1 MPNQSNSQNLFDE
14 HGLNITPKYSA
25 DDFSSQDDYY
35 LHYSNRS
42 SFQTTENTLESDVSD
57 QRRKNSKSKNS
68 ASSQA
73 TAVDLVIQNAF
84 APSVA
89 NAGSTI
95 QVSYQVKNKGKN
107 SAGFNYTDFYIS
119 KDKNIS
125 SDDSLLGWNWLGSLG
140 SGSSTSQSQNVSID
154 SNLAPGN
161 YYILYRADALD
172 NVLEISN
179 TNNVLAREITITNTA
194 SGGYNSTSGY
204 GLINASAA
212 VAKATNQNTFAD
224 VPDLGGN
231 NWGADLVKAPET
243 WAQGYT
249 GKGVVVAVLDTGVDY
264 NHQDL
269 SSNIWTNSK
278 EIAGNGKDD
287 DGNGYIDDYYGW
299 NFDGNNNSTLD
310 VYGHGTHVSGTIAGV
325 NNGYGVT
332 GIAYDSKIMPVKVLD
347 DEGSG
352 SNSTIASGIYYAVDN
367 GADVINLSLGGGRF
381 NDTLQKAIE
390 YASNKGVIVVMAAG
404 NDGGS
409 QPAYPARYADKYGI
423 AVGAVDQNKNIA
435 DFSNR
440 AGANQLTYVTAPGVN
455 VYSTL
460 PGNEYALY
468 SGTSMAAPHVAGV
481 VALMLSA
488 NPNLS
493 DAQIRQILAET
504 SGNTTTQAANYS
516 ESSTSITENKT
527 HSLSYDTNMS
537 AISSFDNITST
548 WSRSYI
554 NRDIVTSASNPNS
567 TNENHNN
574 TLPNSSAWT
583 QFWHDYKNSVIGD
596 NSTSTSNYNDSE
608 TESIIEKRKVLP
620 DNLSASIINIT

>member
-1 MPNQSNSQNLFDE
+1 MPNQSQSQNLFDV

-25 DDFSSQDDYY
+25 NDFSSHDDYY
-35 LHYSNRS
+35 LRHSNRS
-42 SFQTTENTLESDVSD
+42 SFHTAENSLESDVSS

-68 ASSQA
+68 VQA
-73 TAVDLVIQNAF
+73 NAVDLVIQNAF
-84 APSVA
+84 APNVA
-89 NAGSTI
+89 NVGSTI

-107 SAGFNYTDFYIS
+107 SAGFNYTDFYLS
-119 KDKNIS
+119 KDKTIS
-125 SDDSLLGWNWLGSLG
+125 NDDSLLGWNWLGSLG
-140 SGSSTSQSQNVSID
+140 AGSSTSQSQNVTID
-154 SNLAPGN
+154 SNLAAGN

-179 TNNVLAREITITNTA
+179 TNNTFAREITITNTT
-194 SGGYNSTSGY
+194 SGGYNPTSGY
-204 GLINASAA
+204 GLINAAAA
-212 VAKATNQNTFAD
+212 VAKASNQNTFAD

-231 NWGADLVKAPET
+231 NWGADLVKAPES
-243 WAQGYT
+243 WAKGYT

-278 EIAGNGKDD
+278 EIPGNGKDD

-310 VYGHGTHVSGTIAGV
+310 VNGHGTHVSGTIAGV

-352 SNSTIASGIYYAVDN
+352 SYSAIAKGIYYAVDN
-367 GADVINLSLGGGRF
+367 GADVINLSLGGGRS

-404 NDGGS
+404 NDGSS

-423 AVGAVDQNKNIA
+423 AVGAVDQKKNLA

-440 AGANQLTYVTAPGVN
+440 AGAKQLTYVTAPGVN
-455 VYSTL
+455 IYSTL
-460 PGNEYALY
+460 PGNEYASY
-468 SGTSMAAPHVAGV
+468 SGTSMATPHVAGV

-504 SGNTTTQAANYS
+504 SGNTTTQAVNYNVNT
-516 ESSTSITENKT
+516 SSVTETKTNSLNYHTSVT
-527 HSLSYDTNMS
+527 
-537 AISSFDNITST
+537 AVSSFDNITSP
-548 WSRSYI
+548 WIRSYT
-554 NRDIVTSASNPNS
+554 NRDIVTSASNPNFI
-567 TNENHNN
+567 NENHNN
-574 TLPNSSAWT
+574 ILPNSSAWT

-596 NSTSTSNYNDSE
+596 NSTSTSSYDDLE
-608 TESIIEKRKVLP
+608 TESIIEPKIMTK
-620 DNLSASIINIT
+620 NS

>member
-1 MPNQSNSQNLFDE
+1 MPIQNHNQNLFDDQ
-14 HGLNITPKYSA
+14 GLNITPKYSV
-25 DDFSSQDDYY
+25 DNFSSPNERYF
-35 LHYSNRS
+35 YSSRS
-42 SFQTTENTLESDVSD
+42 SFHTTENTLEPDVSE
-57 QRRKNSKSKNS
+57 QRRKDRKSKKS
-68 ASSQA
+68 VSSQA
-73 TAVDLVIQNAF
+73 TKADLVVQNAF

-89 NAGSTI
+89 AAGSTI
-95 QVSYQVKNKGKN
+95 QISYQVKNKGKN
-107 SAGFNYTDFYIS
+107 TSGFNYTDFYIS

-125 SDDSLLGWNWLGSLG
+125 SDDSLLGWSWLGSLG
-140 SGSSTSQSQNVSID
+140 AGSSTSQSQNVTID
-154 SNLAPGN
+154 SDLAAGN

-194 SGGYNSTSGY
+194 SGGYSPDSGY

-212 VAKATNQNTFAD
+212 VAKAIGEKPFVD

-243 WAQGYT
+243 WAKGYT
-249 GKGVVVAVLDTGVDY
+249 GQGVVVAVLDTGVDY

-278 EIAGNGKDD
+278 EIPGNGKDD

-310 VYGHGTHVSGTIAGV
+310 VNGHGTHVSGTIAGV

-332 GIAYDSKIMPVKVLD
+332 GIAYNSKIMPVKVLD
-347 DEGSG
+347 DEGLG
-352 SNSTIASGIYYAVDN
+352 SYSAIANGIYYAVDN
-367 GADVINLSLGGGRF
+367 GADVINLSLGGGRS

-390 YASNKGVIVVMAAG
+390 YASSKGVIVVMAAG

-409 QPAYPARYADKYGI
+409 QPAYPARYAKNYGL
-423 AVGAVDQNKNIA
+423 AVGAVDQNKNLA

-440 AGANQLTYVTAPGVN
+440 AGADKLAYVTAPGVN

-460 PGNEYALY
+460 PGNEYASY
-468 SGTSMAAPHVAGV
+468 SGTSMATPHVAGV

-493 DAQIRQILAET
+493 DAQVRQILAET
-504 SGNTTTQAANYS
+504 SGNSTTQTPNS
-516 ESSTSITENKT
+516 RGNTT
-527 HSLSYDTNMS
+527 SLSYDGNTNV
-537 AISSFDNITST
+537 TSP
-548 WSRSYI
+548 WIRSY
-554 NRDIVTSASNPNS
+554 
-567 TNENHNN
+567 TN
-574 TLPNSSAWT
+574 
-583 QFWHDYKNSVIGD
+583 K
-596 NSTSTSNYNDSE
+596 
-608 TESIIEKRKVLP
+608 
-620 DNLSASIINIT
+620 

>member
-1 MPNQSNSQNLFDE
+1 MPIQNHNQNLFDDK
-14 HGLNITPKYSA
+14 GLNITPKYSV
-25 DDFSSQDDYY
+25 DNFSSPNERYF
-35 LHYSNRS
+35 YSSRS
-42 SFQTTENTLESDVSD
+42 SFHTTENTLEPDVSE
-57 QRRKNSKSKNS
+57 QRRKDRKSKKS
-68 ASSQA
+68 VSSQA
-73 TAVDLVIQNAF
+73 TKADLVVQNAF

-89 NAGSTI
+89 AAGSTI
-95 QVSYQVKNKGKN
+95 QISYQVKNKGKN
-107 SAGFNYTDFYIS
+107 TSGFNYTDFYIS

-125 SDDSLLGWNWLGSLG
+125 SDDSLLGWSWLGSLG
-140 SGSSTSQSQNVSID
+140 AGSSTSQSQNVTID
-154 SNLAPGN
+154 SDLAAGN

-194 SGGYNSTSGY
+194 SGGYSPDSGY

-212 VAKATNQNTFAD
+212 VAKAIGEKPFVD

-243 WAQGYT
+243 WAKGYT
-249 GKGVVVAVLDTGVDY
+249 GQGVVVAVLDTGVDY

-278 EIAGNGKDD
+278 EIPGNGKDD

-310 VYGHGTHVSGTIAGV
+310 VNGHGTHVSGTIAGV

-332 GIAYDSKIMPVKVLD
+332 GIAYNSKIMPVKVLD

-352 SNSTIASGIYYAVDN
+352 SYSAIANGIYYAVDN
-367 GADVINLSLGGGRF
+367 GADVINLSLGGGRS

-390 YASNKGVIVVMAAG
+390 YASSKGVIVVMAAG

-409 QPAYPARYADKYGI
+409 QPAYPARYAKNYGL
-423 AVGAVDQNKNIA
+423 AVGAVDQNKNLA

-440 AGANQLTYVTAPGVN
+440 AGADQLAYVTAPGVN

-460 PGNEYALY
+460 PGNEYASY
-468 SGTSMAAPHVAGV
+468 SGTSMATPHVAGV

-493 DAQIRQILAET
+493 DAQVRQILAET

-516 ESSTSITENKT
+516 ENTT
-527 HSLSYDTNMS
+527 SLSYDSKVT
-537 AISSFDNITST
+537 AISSFHTNVTSP
-548 WSRSYI
+548 WIRSYT
-554 NRDIVTSASNPNS
+554 NKDTVTSVSNPS
-567 TNENHNN
+567 SPEENQNN
-574 TLPNSSAWT
+574 ILPNSSAWT
-583 QFWHDYKNSVIGD
+583 QFWHEYKNSVIGD
-596 NSTSTSNYNDSE
+596 STTSTSNYNDSE
-608 TESIIEKRKVLP
+608 TESIIEKRKL
-620 DNLSASIINIT
+620 LS

>member
-1 MPNQSNSQNLFDE
+1 MPIKSHNQKLFDDK
-14 HGLNITPKYSA
+14 GLNITPKYSL
-25 DDFSSQDDYY
+25 DNFRSPDEYY
-35 LHYSNRS
+35 LHYSSRS
-42 SFQTTENTLESDVSD
+42 SFHTTENTLEPDVSNL
-57 QRRKNSKSKNS
+57 QRNNRKSKNS
-68 ASSQA
+68 VSSRA
-73 TAVDLVIQNAF
+73 TKADLVVQNAF

-89 NAGSTI
+89 AAGSTI

-107 SAGFNYTDFYIS
+107 SARFNYTDFYLS

-140 SGSSTSQSQNVSID
+140 AGSSTSQSQNVTID
-154 SNLAPGN
+154 SNLAAGN

-179 TNNVLAREITITNTA
+179 TNNILAREITITNTA
-194 SGGYNSTSGY
+194 SGGYNPNSGY

-212 VAKATNQNTFAD
+212 VAKAIGEKPFVD

-243 WAQGYT
+243 WAKGYT
-249 GKGVVVAVLDTGVDY
+249 GQGVVVAVLDTGVDY

-310 VYGHGTHVSGTIAGV
+310 VNGHGTHVSGTIAGV

-332 GIAYDSKIMPVKVLD
+332 GIAYNSKIMPVKVLD
-347 DEGSG
+347 DQGSG
-352 SNSTIASGIYYAVDN
+352 SYSAIANGIYYAVDN
-367 GADVINLSLGGGRF
+367 GADVINLSLGGGRS
-381 NDTLQKAIE
+381 NDTLQKAVE
-390 YASNKGVIVVMAAG
+390 YASSKGVIVVMAAG
-404 NDGGS
+404 NDGSS
-409 QPAYPARYADKYGI
+409 QPAYPARYAKNYGL
-423 AVGAVDQNKNIA
+423 AVGAVDQNKNLA

-440 AGANQLTYVTAPGVN
+440 AGADQLTYVTAPGVN

-460 PGNEYALY
+460 PGNEYASY
-468 SGTSMAAPHVAGV
+468 SGTSMATPHVAGV

-493 DAQIRQILAET
+493 DAQVRQILAET
-504 SGNTTTQAANYS
+504 SGNMTTQAANYRGN
-516 ESSTSITENKT
+516 TT
-527 HSLSYDTNMS
+527 SLSYESKVT

-548 WSRSYI
+548 WIRSYT
-554 NRDIVTSASNPNS
+554 NKDTVTSVSNPIS
-567 TNENHNN
+567 TEENHNN
-574 TLPNSSAWT
+574 ILANSSAWT

-596 NSTSTSNYNDSE
+596 SSTITSNYNDSE
-608 TESIIEKRKVLP
+608 TESIIEKRKVP
-620 DNLSASIINIT
+620 RSPIPNDSIH

>member
-1 MPNQSNSQNLFDE
+1 MPIQNHNQNLFDDQ
-14 HGLNITPKYSA
+14 GLNITPKYSV
-25 DDFSSQDDYY
+25 DNFSSPNERYF
-35 LHYSNRS
+35 YSSRS
-42 SFQTTENTLESDVSD
+42 SFHTTENTLEPDVSE
-57 QRRKNSKSKNS
+57 QRRKDRKSKKS
-68 ASSQA
+68 VSSQA
-73 TAVDLVIQNAF
+73 TKADLVVQNAF

-89 NAGSTI
+89 AAGSTI
-95 QVSYQVKNKGKN
+95 QISYQVKNKGKN
-107 SAGFNYTDFYIS
+107 TSGFNYTDFYIS

-125 SDDSLLGWNWLGSLG
+125 SDDSLLGWSWLGSLG
-140 SGSSTSQSQNVSID
+140 AGSSTSQSQNVTID
-154 SNLAPGN
+154 SDLAAGN

-194 SGGYNSTSGY
+194 SGGYSPDSGY

-212 VAKATNQNTFAD
+212 VAKAIGEKPFVD

-243 WAQGYT
+243 WAKGYT
-249 GKGVVVAVLDTGVDY
+249 GQGVVVAVLDTGVDY

-310 VYGHGTHVSGTIAGV
+310 VNGHGTHVSGTIAGV

-332 GIAYDSKIMPVKVLD
+332 GIAYNSKIMPVKVLD
-347 DEGSG
+347 DEGLG
-352 SNSTIASGIYYAVDN
+352 SYSAIANGIYYAVDN
-367 GADVINLSLGGGRF
+367 GADVINLSLGGGRS

-390 YASNKGVIVVMAAG
+390 YASSKGVIVVMAAG

-409 QPAYPARYADKYGI
+409 QPAYPARYAKNYGL
-423 AVGAVDQNKNIA
+423 AVGAVDQNKNLA

-440 AGANQLTYVTAPGVN
+440 AGADQLAYVTAPGVN

-460 PGNEYALY
+460 PGNEYASY
-468 SGTSMAAPHVAGV
+468 SGTSMATPHVAGV

-493 DAQIRQILAET
+493 DAQVRQILAET
-504 SGNTTTQAANYS
+504 SGNSTTQTPNS
-516 ESSTSITENKT
+516 RGNTT
-527 HSLSYDTNMS
+527 SLSYDGNTNV
-537 AISSFDNITST
+537 TSP
-548 WSRSYI
+548 WIRSY
-554 NRDIVTSASNPNS
+554 
-567 TNENHNN
+567 TN
-574 TLPNSSAWT
+574 
-583 QFWHDYKNSVIGD
+583 K
-596 NSTSTSNYNDSE
+596 
-608 TESIIEKRKVLP
+608 
-620 DNLSASIINIT
+620 

>member
-1 MPNQSNSQNLFDE
+1 MPIHNHNQNLFDDK
-14 HGLNITPKYSA
+14 GLNITPKYSV
-25 DDFSSQDDYY
+25 DNFSSPNERYFD
-35 LHYSNRS
+35 SSRS
-42 SFQTTENTLESDVSD
+42 SFHTTENSLAPDVSE
-57 QRRKNSKSKNS
+57 QRRNNRKSKKS
-68 ASSQA
+68 VSSQA
-73 TAVDLVIQNAF
+73 TKADLVVQNAF
-84 APSVA
+84 APSIA
-89 NAGSTI
+89 AAGSTI
-95 QVSYQVKNKGKN
+95 QISYQVKNKGKN
-107 SAGFNYTDFYIS
+107 TSGFNYTDFYIS

-140 SGSSTSQSQNVSID
+140 AGSSTSQSQNVTID
-154 SNLAPGN
+154 SNLAAGN

-179 TNNVLAREITITNTA
+179 TNNVFAREITITNTA
-194 SGGYNSTSGY
+194 SGGYNPNSGY

-212 VAKATNQNTFAD
+212 VAKAIGEKPFVD

-243 WAQGYT
+243 WAKGYT
-249 GKGVVVAVLDTGVDY
+249 GQGVVVAVLDTGVDY

-310 VYGHGTHVSGTIAGV
+310 VNGHGTHVSGTIAGV

-332 GIAYDSKIMPVKVLD
+332 GIAYNSKIMPVKVLD

-352 SNSTIASGIYYAVDN
+352 SYSAIANGIYYAVDN
-367 GADVINLSLGGGRF
+367 GADVINLSLGGGRS

-390 YASNKGVIVVMAAG
+390 YASSKGVIVVMAAG

-409 QPAYPARYADKYGI
+409 QPAYPARYAKNYGL
-423 AVGAVDQNKNIA
+423 AVGAVDQNKNLA

-440 AGANQLTYVTAPGVN
+440 AGADQLTYVTAPGVN

-460 PGNEYALY
+460 PGNEYASY
-468 SGTSMAAPHVAGV
+468 SGTSMATPHVTGV

-493 DAQIRQILAET
+493 DAQVRQIIAET
-504 SGNTTTQAANYS
+504 SGNSTTQAVNS
-516 ESSTSITENKT
+516 GEDIT
-527 HSLSYDTNMS
+527 SLSYDSNTNV
-537 AISSFDNITST
+537 TSP
-548 WSRSYI
+548 WIRSY
-554 NRDIVTSASNPNS
+554 
-567 TNENHNN
+567 TN
-574 TLPNSSAWT
+574 
-583 QFWHDYKNSVIGD
+583 K
-596 NSTSTSNYNDSE
+596 
-608 TESIIEKRKVLP
+608 
-620 DNLSASIINIT
+620 

>member
-1 MPNQSNSQNLFDE
+1 MPIQNHNQNLFDDQ
-14 HGLNITPKYSA
+14 GLNITPKYSV
-25 DDFSSQDDYY
+25 DNFSSPNERYF
-35 LHYSNRS
+35 YSSRS
-42 SFQTTENTLESDVSD
+42 SFHTTENTLEPDVSEK
-57 QRRKNSKSKNS
+57 RRKDRKSKKS
-68 ASSQA
+68 VSSQA
-73 TAVDLVIQNAF
+73 TKADLVVQNAF

-89 NAGSTI
+89 AAGSTI
-95 QVSYQVKNKGKN
+95 QISYQVKNKGKN
-107 SAGFNYTDFYIS
+107 TSGFNYTDFYIS

-125 SDDSLLGWNWLGSLG
+125 SDDSLLGWSWLGSLG
-140 SGSSTSQSQNVSID
+140 AGSSTSQSQNVTID
-154 SNLAPGN
+154 SDLAAGN

-194 SGGYNSTSGY
+194 SGGYSPDSGY

-212 VAKATNQNTFAD
+212 VAKAIGEKLFVD

-243 WAQGYT
+243 WAKGYT
-249 GKGVVVAVLDTGVDY
+249 GQGVVVAVLDTGVDY

-310 VYGHGTHVSGTIAGV
+310 VNGHGTHVSGTIAGV

-332 GIAYDSKIMPVKVLD
+332 GIAYNSKIMPVKVLD
-347 DEGSG
+347 DQGSG
-352 SNSTIASGIYYAVDN
+352 SYSAIANGIYYAVDN
-367 GADVINLSLGGGRF
+367 GADVINLSLGGGRS

-390 YASNKGVIVVMAAG
+390 YASSKGVIVVMAAG

-409 QPAYPARYADKYGI
+409 QPAYPARYAKNYGL
-423 AVGAVDQNKNIA
+423 AVGAVDQNKNLA

-440 AGANQLTYVTAPGVN
+440 AGADQLAYVTAPGVN

-460 PGNEYALY
+460 PGNEYASY
-468 SGTSMAAPHVAGV
+468 SGTSMATPHVAGV

-493 DAQIRQILAET
+493 DAQVRQILAET
-504 SGNTTTQAANYS
+504 SGNSTTQTANYS
-516 ESSTSITENKT
+516 ENTT
-527 HSLSYDTNMS
+527 SLSYDSKVT
-537 AISSFDNITST
+537 AISSFDTNVISP
-548 WSRSYI
+548 WIRSYT
-554 NRDIVTSASNPNS
+554 NKDTVTSVSNPS
-567 TNENHNN
+567 SPEENQNN
-574 TLPNSSAWT
+574 ILPNSSAWT
-583 QFWHDYKNSVIGD
+583 QFWHEYKNSVIGG
-596 NSTSTSNYNDSE
+596 STTSTSNYHDSE
-608 TESIIEKRKVLP
+608 TESIIEKRKL
-620 DNLSASIINIT
+620 LS

>member
-1 MPNQSNSQNLFDE
+1 MKSQNQNLFDDK
-14 HGLNITPKYSA
+14 GLNITPKYSV
-25 DDFSSQDDYY
+25 DDFGSPDDYY
-35 LHYSNRS
+35 LHFSGRS
-42 SFQTTENTLESDVSD
+42 SFQTTENTLEPDVSE
-57 QRRKNSKSKNS
+57 QRRKNRKSKNS
-68 ASSQA
+68 VSSEASKA
-73 TAVDLVIQNAF
+73 DLVVQNAF

-89 NAGSTI
+89 VVGSTI
-95 QVSYQVKNKGKN
+95 QISYQVKNKGKN
-107 SAGFNYTDFYIS
+107 SAGFNYTDFYLS

-140 SGSSTSQSQNVSID
+140 AGSSTSQSQNVTID
-154 SNLAPGN
+154 SNIAAGN

-179 TNNVLAREITITNTA
+179 TNNVFAREITITNTA

-212 VAKATNQNTFAD
+212 VAKASGQNTFAD

-243 WAQGYT
+243 WAKGYT
-249 GKGVVVAVLDTGVDY
+249 GQGVVVAVLDTGVDY

-269 SSNIWTNSK
+269 STNIWTNSK

-310 VYGHGTHVSGTIAGV
+310 VNGHGTHVSGTIAGV

-347 DEGSG
+347 DQGSG
-352 SNSTIASGIYYAVDN
+352 SYGAIANGIYYAVDN
-367 GADVINLSLGGGRF
+367 GANVINLSLGGSRS

-390 YASNKGVIVVMAAG
+390 YASSKGVIVVMAAG
-404 NDGGS
+404 NSGGS
-409 QPAYPARYADKYGI
+409 RPAYPARYAKNYGL
-423 AVGAVDQNKNIA
+423 AVGAVDENKNLA

-440 AGANQLTYVTAPGVN
+440 AGADPLTYVTAPGVN
-455 VYSTL
+455 VYSTI
-460 PGNEYALY
+460 PGNEYASY
-468 SGTSMAAPHVAGV
+468 SGTSMATPHVAGV

-493 DAQIRQILAET
+493 DAQVRQIIAET
-504 SGNTTTQAANYS
+504 SGN
-516 ESSTSITENKT
+516 
-527 HSLSYDTNMS
+527 
-537 AISSFDNITST
+537 
-548 WSRSYI
+548 R
-554 NRDIVTSASNPNS
+554 
-567 TNENHNN
+567 
-574 TLPNSSAWT
+574 
-583 QFWHDYKNSVIGD
+583 
-596 NSTSTSNYNDSE
+596 
-608 TESIIEKRKVLP
+608 
-620 DNLSASIINIT
+620 

>member
-1 MPNQSNSQNLFDE
+1 MPNQSNNQNLFDE
-14 HGLNITPKYSA
+14 PGLNITPKYSA

-35 LHYSNRS
+35 LYYSGRS
-42 SFQTTENTLESDVSD
+42 SFQTTENSLESDVSD
-57 QRRKNSKSKNS
+57 QRRKNSQSKNY
-68 ASSQA
+68 AQA

-119 KDKNIS
+119 KDKNLS
-125 SDDSLLGWNWLGSLG
+125 SDDSLLGWNWLGNINA
-140 SGSSTSQSQNVSID
+140 GSSTSQSQNVTVD

-179 TNNVLAREITITNTA
+179 ANNVFAREITITNTA

-204 GLINASAA
+204 GLVNASKA

-243 WAQGYT
+243 WTQGYT

-310 VYGHGTHVSGTIAGV
+310 VNGHGTHVSGTIAGV

-352 SNSTIASGIYYAVDN
+352 SYSAIAKGIYYAVDN
-367 GADVINLSLGGGRF
+367 GANVINLSLGGGRS

-390 YASNKGVIVVMAAG
+390 YASNKGVTVVMAAG

-423 AVGAVDQNKNIA
+423 AVGAVDKNKNLA

-440 AGANQLTYVTAPGVN
+440 AGEKQLTYVTAPGAN

-460 PGNEYALY
+460 PGNKYASY
-468 SGTSMAAPHVAGV
+468 NGTSMAAPHVAGV

-488 NPNLS
+488 NPNLT

-504 SGNTTTQAANYS
+504 SGNSTTQAASYS
-516 ESSTSITENKT
+516 VNTSSITETKAN
-527 HSLSYDTNMS
+527 SLSYDTNVT
-537 AISSFDNITST
+537 AISSFDNIASP
-548 WSRSYI
+548 WSRSYT

-574 TLPNSSAWT
+574 ILPNSSAWT
-583 QFWHDYKNSVIGD
+583 QFWREYKNSVIGD
-596 NSTSTSNYNDSE
+596 SSISTSNYHDLE
-608 TESIIEKRKVLP
+608 TESIIEPKIMTKNP
-620 DNLSASIINIT
+620 

>member
-1 MPNQSNSQNLFDE
+1 MPIQNHNQNLFDDQ
-14 HGLNITPKYSA
+14 GLNITPKYSV
-25 DDFSSQDDYY
+25 DNFSSPNERYF
-35 LHYSNRS
+35 YSSRS
-42 SFQTTENTLESDVSD
+42 SFYTTENTLEPDVSEK
-57 QRRKNSKSKNS
+57 RRKDRKSKKS
-68 ASSQA
+68 VSSQA
-73 TAVDLVIQNAF
+73 TKADLVVQNAF

-89 NAGSTI
+89 AAGSTI
-95 QVSYQVKNKGKN
+95 QISYQVKNKGKN
-107 SAGFNYTDFYIS
+107 TSGFNYTDFYIS

-125 SDDSLLGWNWLGSLG
+125 SDDSLLGWSWLGSLG
-140 SGSSTSQSQNVSID
+140 AGSSTSQSQNVTID
-154 SNLAPGN
+154 SNLAAGN

-194 SGGYNSTSGY
+194 SGGYNPNSGY

-212 VAKATNQNTFAD
+212 VAKAIGEKPFVD

-243 WAQGYT
+243 WAKGYT
-249 GKGVVVAVLDTGVDY
+249 GQGVVVAVLDTGVDY

-269 SSNIWTNSK
+269 SSNIWTNRK
-278 EIAGNGKDD
+278 EIPGNGKDD

-310 VYGHGTHVSGTIAGV
+310 VNGHGTHVSGTIAGV
-325 NNGYGVT
+325 NNSYGVT
-332 GIAYDSKIMPVKVLD
+332 GIAYNSKIMPVKVLD

-352 SNSTIASGIYYAVDN
+352 SYSAIANGIYYAVDN
-367 GADVINLSLGGGRF
+367 GADVINLSLGGGRS

-390 YASNKGVIVVMAAG
+390 YASSKGVIVVMAAG

-409 QPAYPARYADKYGI
+409 QPAYPARYAKNYGL
-423 AVGAVDQNKNIA
+423 AVGAVDQNKNLA

-440 AGANQLTYVTAPGVN
+440 AGADQLTYVTAPGVN

-460 PGNEYALY
+460 PGNEYASY
-468 SGTSMAAPHVAGV
+468 SGTSMATPHVAGV

-493 DAQIRQILAET
+493 DAQVRQILAET

-516 ESSTSITENKT
+516 ENTT
-527 HSLSYDTNMS
+527 SLSYDSKVT
-537 AISSFDNITST
+537 AISSFHTNVTSP
-548 WSRSYI
+548 WIRSYT
-554 NRDIVTSASNPNS
+554 NKDTVTSVSNPS
-567 TNENHNN
+567 SAEENQNN
-574 TLPNSSAWT
+574 ILPNSSAWT
-583 QFWHDYKNSVIGD
+583 QFWHEYKNSVIGD
-596 NSTSTSNYNDSE
+596 STTSTSNYHDSE
-608 TESIIEKRKVLP
+608 TESIIEKRKL
-620 DNLSASIINIT
+620 LS

>member
-1 MPNQSNSQNLFDE
+1 LSRREIIQCFKIFPKEKIIMPIQNHNQNLFDDQ
-14 HGLNITPKYSA
+14 GLNITPKYSV
-25 DDFSSQDDYY
+25 DNFSSPNERYF
-35 LHYSNRS
+35 YSSRS
-42 SFQTTENTLESDVSD
+42 SFHTTENTLEPDVSEK
-57 QRRKNSKSKNS
+57 RRKDRKSKKS
-68 ASSQA
+68 VSSQA
-73 TAVDLVIQNAF
+73 TKADLVVQNAF

-89 NAGSTI
+89 AAGSTI
-95 QVSYQVKNKGKN
+95 QISYQVKNKGKN
-107 SAGFNYTDFYIS
+107 TSGFNYTDFYIS

-125 SDDSLLGWNWLGSLG
+125 SDDSLLGWSWLGSLG
-140 SGSSTSQSQNVSID
+140 AGSSTSQSQNVTID
-154 SNLAPGN
+154 SDLAAGN

-194 SGGYNSTSGY
+194 SGGYSPDSGY

-212 VAKATNQNTFAD
+212 VAKAIGEKPFVD

-243 WAQGYT
+243 WAKGYT
-249 GKGVVVAVLDTGVDY
+249 GQGVVVAVLDTGVDY

-310 VYGHGTHVSGTIAGV
+310 VNGHGTHVSGTIAGV

-332 GIAYDSKIMPVKVLD
+332 GIAYNSKIMPVKVLD
-347 DEGSG
+347 DEGLG
-352 SNSTIASGIYYAVDN
+352 SYSAIANGIYYAVDN
-367 GADVINLSLGGGRF
+367 GADVINLSLGGGRS

-390 YASNKGVIVVMAAG
+390 YASSKGVIVVMAAG

-409 QPAYPARYADKYGI
+409 QPAYPARYAKNYGL
-423 AVGAVDQNKNIA
+423 AVGAVDQNKNLA

-440 AGANQLTYVTAPGVN
+440 AGADRLAYVTAPGVN

-460 PGNEYALY
+460 PGNEYASY
-468 SGTSMAAPHVAGV
+468 SGTSMATPHVAGV

-493 DAQIRQILAET
+493 DAQVRQILAET
-504 SGNTTTQAANYS
+504 SGNSTTQTPNS
-516 ESSTSITENKT
+516 RGNTT
-527 HSLSYDTNMS
+527 SLSYDGNTNV
-537 AISSFDNITST
+537 TSP
-548 WSRSYI
+548 WIRSY
-554 NRDIVTSASNPNS
+554 
-567 TNENHNN
+567 TN
-574 TLPNSSAWT
+574 
-583 QFWHDYKNSVIGD
+583 K
-596 NSTSTSNYNDSE
+596 
-608 TESIIEKRKVLP
+608 
-620 DNLSASIINIT
+620 

>member
-1 MPNQSNSQNLFDE
+1 MPIQNHNQNLFDDQ
-14 HGLNITPKYSA
+14 GLNITPKYSV
-25 DDFSSQDDYY
+25 DNFSSPNERYF
-35 LHYSNRS
+35 YSSRS
-42 SFQTTENTLESDVSD
+42 SFHTTENTLEPDVSEK
-57 QRRKNSKSKNS
+57 RRKDRKSKKS
-68 ASSQA
+68 VSSQA
-73 TAVDLVIQNAF
+73 TKADLVVQNAF

-89 NAGSTI
+89 AAGSTI
-95 QVSYQVKNKGKN
+95 QISYQVKNKGKN
-107 SAGFNYTDFYIS
+107 TSGFNYTDFYIS

-125 SDDSLLGWNWLGSLG
+125 SDDSLLGWSWLGSLG
-140 SGSSTSQSQNVSID
+140 AGSSTSQSQNVTID
-154 SNLAPGN
+154 SDLAAGN

-194 SGGYNSTSGY
+194 SGGYSPDSGY

-212 VAKATNQNTFAD
+212 VAKAIGEKPFVD

-243 WAQGYT
+243 WAKGYT
-249 GKGVVVAVLDTGVDY
+249 GQGVVVAVLDTGVDY

-310 VYGHGTHVSGTIAGV
+310 VNGHGTHVSGTIAGV

-332 GIAYDSKIMPVKVLD
+332 GIAYNSKIMPVKVLD
-347 DEGSG
+347 DQGSG
-352 SNSTIASGIYYAVDN
+352 SYSAIANGIYYAVDN
-367 GADVINLSLGGGRF
+367 GADVINLSLGGGRS

-390 YASNKGVIVVMAAG
+390 YASSKGVIVVMAAG

-409 QPAYPARYADKYGI
+409 QPAYPARYAKNYGL
-423 AVGAVDQNKNIA
+423 AVGAVDQNKNLA

-440 AGANQLTYVTAPGVN
+440 AGADQLAYVTAPGVN

-460 PGNEYALY
+460 PGNEYASY
-468 SGTSMAAPHVAGV
+468 SGTSMATPHVAGV

-493 DAQIRQILAET
+493 DAQVRQILAET
-504 SGNTTTQAANYS
+504 SGNSTTQTANYS
-516 ESSTSITENKT
+516 ENTT
-527 HSLSYDTNMS
+527 SLSYDSKVT
-537 AISSFDNITST
+537 AISSFDTNVISP
-548 WSRSYI
+548 WIRSYT
-554 NRDIVTSASNPNS
+554 NKDTVTSVSNPS
-567 TNENHNN
+567 SPEENQNN
-574 TLPNSSAWT
+574 ILPNSSAWT
-583 QFWHDYKNSVIGD
+583 QFWHEYKNSVIGG
-596 NSTSTSNYNDSE
+596 STTSTSNYHDSE
-608 TESIIEKRKVLP
+608 TESIIEKRKL
-620 DNLSASIINIT
+620 LS

>member
-1 MPNQSNSQNLFDE
+1 MPIKSHNQNLFDDK
-14 HGLNITPKYSA
+14 GLNITPKYSV
-25 DDFSSQDDYY
+25 DNFSSPNQ
-35 LHYSNRS
+35 HYFYSGRS
-42 SFQTTENTLESDVSD
+42 SFHTTGNTLEPDVSELG
-57 QRRKNSKSKNS
+57 RNNRKSKNS
-68 ASSQA
+68 VSSQA
-73 TAVDLVIQNAF
+73 TKADLVVQNAF

-89 NAGSTI
+89 AAGSTI
-95 QVSYQVKNKGKN
+95 QISYQVKNKGKN
-107 SAGFNYTDFYIS
+107 SAGFNYTDFYLS

-140 SGSSTSQSQNVSID
+140 AGSSTSQSQNVTID
-154 SNLAPGN
+154 SNLAAGN

-194 SGGYNSTSGY
+194 SGGYNPNSGY

-212 VAKATNQNTFAD
+212 VAKAINQKPFAD

-243 WAQGYT
+243 WAKGYT
-249 GKGVVVAVLDTGVDY
+249 GQGVVVAVLDTGVDY

-310 VYGHGTHVSGTIAGV
+310 VNGHGTHVSGTIAGV

-332 GIAYDSKIMPVKVLD
+332 GIAYNSKIMPVKVLD
-347 DEGSG
+347 DQGSG
-352 SNSTIASGIYYAVDN
+352 SYSAIANGIYYAVDN
-367 GADVINLSLGGGRF
+367 GADVINLSLGGGRS

-390 YASNKGVIVVMAAG
+390 YASSKGVIVVMAAG
-404 NDGGS
+404 NDGSS
-409 QPAYPARYADKYGI
+409 QPAYPARYAKNYGL
-423 AVGAVDQNKNIA
+423 AVGAVDQNKNLA

-440 AGANQLTYVTAPGVN
+440 AGADQLTYVTAPGVN

-460 PGNEYALY
+460 PGNEYASY
-468 SGTSMAAPHVAGV
+468 SGTSMATPRVAGV

-504 SGNTTTQAANYS
+504 SGNSTTQTAN
-516 ESSTSITENKT
+516 SSGNTT
-527 HSLSYDTNMS
+527 SLSYDSNVA
-537 AISSFDNITST
+537 AISSFDNVTSP
-548 WSRSYI
+548 WIRSYT
-554 NRDIVTSASNPNS
+554 NKDTVTSVSNPSS
-567 TNENHNN
+567 TEENHNN
-574 TLPNSSAWT
+574 ILANSSAWT

-596 NSTSTSNYNDSE
+596 SGTSTSNYNDLE
-608 TESIIEKRKVLP
+608 TESIIEKRKVL
-620 DNLSASIINIT
+620 S